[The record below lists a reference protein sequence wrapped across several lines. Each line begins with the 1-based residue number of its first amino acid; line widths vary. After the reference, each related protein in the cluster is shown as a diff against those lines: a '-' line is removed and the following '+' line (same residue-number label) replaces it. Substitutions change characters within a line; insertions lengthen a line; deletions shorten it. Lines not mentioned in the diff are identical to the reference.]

1 VVDTGDTA
9 AAHVAVSRTTTLRVN
24 QKTTRRDR
32 PERDRSLGDVS
43 QLGLD
48 RSGWRTTRTIH
59 HVRTKQDDR
68 GVPATTT
75 TTTVVVMMI
84 AQGVVHRGVA
94 DRGVIDVV
102 VLVGGVVMAAPH
114 LDHAEIKR

>member
-1 VVDTGDTA
+1 MA

-32 PERDRSLGDVS
+32 LERDRSLGDVS

-75 TTTVVVMMI
+75 TTTVVMMI

-102 VLVGGVVMAAPH
+102 VLVGGVVMAAAH